1 MMYMV
6 NGSMMDEDVL
16 KRKILNMLD
25 IYNYASIEELSLL
38 LRAKHRDINYLLDCI
53 IISYIKANPSKTY
66 NEICKD
72 LKVRSQYIERLIED
86 GRVEKKEITV
96 SESEINTSTDT
107 TTSIKENLK
116 KEIILELKESMEK
129 NKVKEV
135 VPIFH
140 TRVNKNKDNKM
151 V

>member
-1 MMYMV
+1 MIYMV
-6 NGSMMDEDVL
+6 NGSMIDEDIF
-16 KRKILNMLD
+16 KRKILNMLE
-25 IYNYASIEELSLL
+25 IYHYASIEELSLL
-38 LRAKHRDINYLLDCI
+38 LRAKHRDINYLLDGI

-96 SESEINTSTDT
+96 SESEINTSIDT